1 MDIKT
6 QRKGIKNQNEIKV
19 NSCDKMPNSILLL
32 VEKEEISF
40 IRKSRGGFI
49 FFLLNSVTFSFI
61 LNGTFLQR

>member
-6 QRKGIKNQNEIKV
+6 QRKGNQEQNEIKV

-40 IRKSRGGFI
+40 IRKSTGGFI
-49 FFLLNSVTFSFI
+49 FSSLTQLHSVSS
-61 LNGTFLQR
+61 